1 MSDKEALI
9 FCIYKCQYTRKSR
22 KDSRMVINMKQRVYK
37 AWRRK
42 LTAYSAVLRPLA
54 DLINRASLI
63 TALSPKIMP

>member
-1 MSDKEALI
+1 MSHKEALI
-9 FCIYKCQYTRKSR
+9 FCVHKCHYTRKSR
-22 KDSRMVINMKQRVYK
+22 KHSRMVINMKQRVYK